1 MIIFSKSVLV
11 KKLLCKSTLNILI
24 IFSLISAAFLV
35 PQTVYAQQNKIS
47 SVEIIGNKRIATN
60 TILSIADIYEGNI
73 YSSSDI
79 NSALQKLK
87 ASKYF
92 RTVTLSMK
100 GNDLNIIVVENPT
113 INSISLEGNKNLKDE
128 DLYEL
133 IVSKER
139 QTLSISDT
147 EKDAESIASAYAVS
161 GRISAQIIPKIIE
174 LSDNRVDLVFEIIE
188 GRVTEIEK
196 ITFTG
201 NRNFSDTRLR
211 GVIVSKQAGLLRGL
225 IQSDTYVEDRLEF
238 DKELLSEFYENKGFI
253 DFEVSA
259 SVELTRA
266 KDAFLITFRILEG
279 QRYKFGKISFLNS
292 ISGIDSG
299 FFQKMNKI
307 KEKSYYDPRKLIKL
321 VEEIDNKLSKE
332 GINFTEARTEIS
344 RNDENLLM
352 DVDINLEKTNRLF
365 VERIEVEGNSTT
377 LDAVIRQ
384 KFDFVEGDPFD
395 QRKVQRAMDRIR
407 GLGFFKAVDTS
418 TRQGSDPEKIIID
431 VNVIEKAT
439 GSLGLGAGY
448 NSSDGS
454 VFTFNINERNFLGKG
469 QAINLALSS
478 SKIEKELTIG
488 IQEPSF
494 LGRNLLL
501 GISFGQKTSTPALTP
516 LKIEKLF
523 LAPKIRF
530 PLSADSSLSA
540 IYRFDQNDSKLT
552 SSNVIASPLIKSDVG
567 IKDKSAIILAYNLDK
582 TNSVVT
588 PTAGFNFNI
597 KQEINGLGGDV
608 DFTKTSFDLKS
619 YKTFFRDDVIFS
631 SNLSSGIIFGT
642 DADITNRFFLGGD
655 QLKGF
660 RNQGIG
666 PVDNSYLNSDINGDP
681 LGGKMFTTINLETSF
696 PIGIPE
702 EYDVF
707 GGVFIGAGSL
717 WKLDNTDGGRVDD
730 SSNIRA
736 AAGVSLFWDTV
747 IGPLRFNFSRPIK
760 KETYDVIENFR
771 FTVDTRF

>member
-266 KDAFLITFRILEG
+266 KDAFLINFRILEG

-567 IKDKSAIILAYNLDK
+567 IKNKSAIILAYNLDK

-631 SNLSSGIIFGT
+631 SNLSSGVIFGT

-666 PVDNSYLNSDINGDP
+666 PVDNSYSNSDINGDP

-717 WKLDNTDGGRVDD
+717 WKLDNIDGGRVDD

>member
-540 IYRFDQNDSKLT
+540 IYRFDQNDSNLT

-631 SNLSSGIIFGT
+631 SNLSSGVIFGT

-666 PVDNSYLNSDINGDP
+666 PVDNSYSNSDINGDP

-717 WKLDNTDGGRVDD
+717 WKLDNIDGGRVDD

>member
-567 IKDKSAIILAYNLDK
+567 IKNKSAIILAYNLDK

-717 WKLDNTDGGRVDD
+717 WKLDNIDGGRVDD

>member
-666 PVDNSYLNSDINGDP
+666 PVDNSYSNSDINGDP

>member
-1 MIIFSKSVLV
+1 
-11 KKLLCKSTLNILI
+11 
-24 IFSLISAAFLV
+24 
-35 PQTVYAQQNKIS
+35 
-47 SVEIIGNKRIATN
+47 
-60 TILSIADIYEGNI
+60 
-73 YSSSDI
+73 
-79 NSALQKLK
+79 
-87 ASKYF
+87 
-92 RTVTLSMK
+92 
-100 GNDLNIIVVENPT
+100 
-113 INSISLEGNKNLKDE
+113 
-128 DLYEL
+128 
-133 IVSKER
+133 
-139 QTLSISDT
+139 
-147 EKDAESIASAYAVS
+147 
-161 GRISAQIIPKIIE
+161 
-174 LSDNRVDLVFEIIE
+174 
-188 GRVTEIEK
+188 
-196 ITFTG
+196 
-201 NRNFSDTRLR
+201 LR

-666 PVDNSYLNSDINGDP
+666 PVDNSYSNSDINGDP